1 MPYFKESKCM
11 IRKLIK
17 THILCRFNYKNTHI
31 HRYLLSE
38 RQIIVLS
45 LLKSPKATDY
55 PLYYK
60 NQAF

>member
-1 MPYFKESKCM
+1 MHYFKKSKCM
-11 IRKLIK
+11 IRKLIFYADL
-17 THILCRFNYKNTHI
+17 IIKNAHI

-38 RQIIVLS
+38 RQIIDLS

-55 PLYYK
+55 HLYYK